1 IIYMESKEII
11 AELKNRWGVSTDTAL
26 AEKLGT
32 SKQVINRFKKK
43 KTIDIQ
49 AKIIKLLLEELE

>member
-1 IIYMESKEII
+1 MESKKII
-11 AELKNRWGVSTDTAL
+11 AVIKKRWGLSTDTAL

-32 SKQVINRFKKK
+32 SKQVINRFKNK